1 MSSDF
6 KGYSIDNYDKL
17 RPEHFFEIIHG
28 FTDEDNRKLEIM
40 RFLAQQGAIEERCA
54 RSRREV
60 FSHLHI
66 SDEAITKH
74 CNKLRDMGIIRQIR
88 SKRQSGKGPSEVIKY
103 YLFIENIIEL
113 LAILDAGMLGLG
125 KDGAMKIK
133 RYLTRL
139 YNKSQQR
146 PPSGPFY
153 SLDMQKQFLEATRD
167 VAQSYTELQKD
178 IVNWWSTVAESSVRY
193 YPWLYPTSFTN
204 IASRAYRSIADY
216 AVSGLNI
223 AQNNF
228 DAYIDISKIYSGL
241 IADNIDEIS
250 QMPLINS
257 PRTFESPSHP
267 PALYGS
273 SRSTGTP
280 RTRLVETED
289 SGYEVYDLLKWIKL
303 RDELAKIVHLALSS
317 A

>member
-1 MSSDF
+1 
-6 KGYSIDNYDKL
+6 
-17 RPEHFFEIIHG
+17 
-28 FTDEDNRKLEIM
+28 
-40 RFLAQQGAIEERCA
+40 
-54 RSRREV
+54 
-60 FSHLHI
+60 
-66 SDEAITKH
+66 
-74 CNKLRDMGIIRQIR
+74 
-88 SKRQSGKGPSEVIKY
+88 VI
-103 YLFIENIIEL
+103 
-113 LAILDAGMLGLG
+113 
-125 KDGAMKIK
+125 
-133 RYLTRL
+133 
-139 YNKSQQR
+139 
-146 PPSGPFY
+146 
-153 SLDMQKQFLEATRD
+153 AT
-167 VAQSYTELQKD
+167 Q
-178 IVNWWSTVAESSVRY
+178 
-193 YPWLYPTSFTN
+193 TSFTN